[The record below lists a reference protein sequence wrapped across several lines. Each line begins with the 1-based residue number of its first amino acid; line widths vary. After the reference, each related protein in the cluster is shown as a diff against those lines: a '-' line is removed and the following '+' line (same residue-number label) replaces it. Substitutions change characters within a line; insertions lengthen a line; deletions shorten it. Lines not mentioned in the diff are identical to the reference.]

1 MDVCRF
7 YLSGNVIM
15 NIGDGVSARYYN
27 PGDKVPANYQL
38 LLTFEDESSLYSRL
52 PCMVLSVPIPMG
64 IIDNKYYT
72 ISRES
77 ISPLSDAYTEAEFE
91 KLFASAKKTLTA
103 KALLATEQRIPGV
116 GNGVTQDILFNA
128 GIHPKQKVL
137 DLSWMDRKGYFSNL

>member
-1 MDVCRF
+1 MYCF
-7 YLSGNVIM
+7 ISAYP
-15 NIGDGVSARYYN
+15 DGV
-27 PGDKVPANYQL
+27 
-38 LLTFEDESSLYSRL
+38 
-52 PCMVLSVPIPMG
+52 
-64 IIDNKYYT
+64 IDNKYYT

-116 GNGVTQDILFNA
+116 GNGVSQDILFNA

-137 DLSWMDRKGYFSNL
+137 DLSDG